1 MTDFPNN
8 FNRNILKAESHC
20 SDNEND
26 DDHDKENAFFWL
38 NCFGTRRIRTRSFN
52 QWNAFSLSHYR
63 SRSRYRCSG
72 TGPIKVYVKAERLY
86 QQ

>member
-26 DDHDKENAFFWL
+26 DDHDKENAFYWL
-38 NCFGTRRIRTRSFN
+38 NCFT
-52 QWNAFSLSHYR
+52 
-63 SRSRYRCSG
+63 
-72 TGPIKVYVKAERLY
+72 
-86 QQ
+86 